1 MMFDMKRLVSLIAVA
16 LVGFVMAWAG
26 SPKDIDFTEMS
37 YDFGTV
43 KASHPALTHEFVFT
57 NTSDVPLT
65 VLSASASCG
74 CTMAKY
80 TNEPVRPGEK
90 GVIVVMFKPLGQ
102 RGYINKSVK
111 VRYKTAGK
119 KVKSVT
125 LRITGNVIPE
135 E

>member
-1 MMFDMKRLVSLIAVA
+1 MKRLFSL
-16 LVGFVMAWAG
+16 LVVTFIGLIVVWAAN
-26 SPKDIDFTEMS
+26 PKDIDFAELI

-43 KASHPALTHEFVFT
+43 NASHPAITHDFIFT
-57 NTSDVPLT
+57 NNSEVPLT

-102 RGYINKSVK
+102 RGYISKNVK

-135 E
+135 EQ